1 MCAAAHAGGSSAL
14 RGGDRYHAVRFRV
27 QAGLVLFG
35 VRDRIAQTGFRRGGD
50 HVDAIQVQGVGLA
63 FAPRLQYADEGVPHA
78 HELLERAQQ
87 DRRHERTVD
96 VAYLFL
102 GVGGQLDERRRMSTA
117 FRLARIVR
125 PLPAARTT
133 VVSATVHVAF
143 SRPAIEDGG
152 PAALG
157 GGEERRAWPLAPFLR
172 SDGQRHAVFECL
184 VEYHRVVDGDFLGR
198 HIWGVHAD
206 APTVRR
212 QPVLPVG
219 QHHWT
224 ASQRA
229 VRLPAVTFDPCAH
242 QMPQRGEVDEP

>member
-1 MCAAAHAGGSSAL
+1 MPA
-14 RGGDRYHAVRFRV
+14 
-27 QAGLVLFG
+27 
-35 VRDRIAQTGFRRGGD
+35 
-50 HVDAIQVQGVGLA
+50 
-63 FAPRLQYADEGVPHA
+63 APRRCVVATAIMPFDFVYRPASSCSASVIGLPRRDFAEAVTTSMRSKSKASASPSRPGCNMRMKVSLTRMSSLSGPST
-78 HELLERAQQ
+78 

-143 SRPAIEDGG
+143 LCPAIEDGG

-198 HIWGVHAD
+198 HIWGVLAD